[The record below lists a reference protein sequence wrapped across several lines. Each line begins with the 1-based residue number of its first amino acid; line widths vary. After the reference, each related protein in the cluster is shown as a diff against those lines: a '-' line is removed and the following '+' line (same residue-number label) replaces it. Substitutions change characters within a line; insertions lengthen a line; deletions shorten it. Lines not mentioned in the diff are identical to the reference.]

1 MVASTWFGLGES
13 LKWFGLGRI
22 VDREQVEQPGRVGWT
37 SSLMK
42 QLLEG
47 VRVVPLGDAG
57 HRCVT
62 EIHGRSV
69 SERDQGL
76 APEAVDEFKR
86 VALPLGG
93 QPALSDAELCMAQ
106 ARRFSR
112 VDRLFHTIETA
123 HFAQQVLAQQR
134 LQSLAD
140 VGAATARYR
149 LAQMWGVKVEVP
161 PAPGDLV
168 KDFVSLPEASRPA
181 GSVALDF
188 ACDRHGGRLLRFW
201 MSRQAEG
208 DTFGREARQGAWD
221 TDTSGRGGV
230 MVTCTRPRCHRSAR
244 LTNEWLVARLRE
256 VRADFEA
263 GKGLPIARFSLPQVG
278 LSSR

>member
-1 MVASTWFGLGES
+1 MNPS
-13 LKWFGLGRI
+13 
-22 VDREQVEQPGRVGWT
+22 QVEQPGRVGWI

-42 QLLEG
+42 QLLEE
-47 VRVVPLGDAG
+47 VRVVPFDAG
-57 HRCVT
+57 RSRVA

-69 SERDQGL
+69 SELEEGL

-86 VALPLGG
+86 VTLPLVG
-93 QPALSDAELCMAQ
+93 QASLSDAELSIAQ

-112 VDRLFHTIETA
+112 VDRLFHIIETA
-123 HFAQQVLAQQR
+123 QFAQQMLTQQR

-149 LAQMWGVKVEVP
+149 LARMGGVKVVVP
-161 PAPGDLV
+161 PALGDFV
-168 KDFVSLPEASRPA
+168 KDFVSLPEVSRPA

-188 ACDRHGGRLLRFW
+188 ACDRHGGRLMRFW

-208 DTFGREARQGAWD
+208 ATLFGGEARKGAWD
-221 TDTSGRGGV
+221 TDTSGRGAV
-230 MVTCTRPRCHRSAR
+230 VVTCTRPGYHRSAR
-244 LTNEWLVARLRE
+244 LTNDWLVARLRE

-263 GKGLPIARFSLPQVG
+263 GKGLPIARLSLSQVG